1 MLKRKISISD
11 AYSVGFR
18 NILDNYAYFLVATVA
33 GILVTGV
40 FLVAI
45 GYFDSWD
52 MIAKHFAELSKFF
65 HESMRDAG
73 GALSH
78 SKHSH
83 EVYAQKWA
91 PAQLTQFFSNLKQ
104 VHLHIDKQE
113 IMNFWHKMV
122 PAAIVFKLV
131 LDLLGVGYIKMALD
145 TKSKKPAGFC
155 HFYSHY
161 ALVPK
166 YFIVNLLVH
175 LATVAGFVVVNLF
188 AGEFSLISVLF
199 LVPGIFVYQRLRL
212 AKFFVIDKN
221 HSIDQ
226 ALKAS
231 WDATGDCWGNL
242 AAFSVVEMIVNALG
256 HMLILTSF
264 FVFPLSF
271 QVEANVYRQLVK

>member
-1 MLKRKISISD
+1 MLKRKFSISD
-11 AYSVGFR
+11 AYSFGFR
-18 NILDNYAYFLVATVA
+18 NILDNYAHFLIAIVA
-33 GILVTGV
+33 GILATGV
-40 FLVAI
+40 FLMVI

-52 MIAKHFAELSKFF
+52 MITKHFAELSKFF

-91 PAQLTQFFSNLKQ
+91 PAQLVQFFSNLKQ
-104 VHLHIDKQE
+104 VHLNIDKQE
-113 IMNFWHKMV
+113 IANFWHKMV
-122 PAAIVFKLV
+122 PAAIIFKFV
-131 LDLLGVGYIKMALD
+131 LDLLGIGYIKMALGS
-145 TKSKKPAGFC
+145 KSKKDAGLC

-175 LATVAGFVVVNLF
+175 VATVAGFMVVNMV
-188 AGEFSLISVLF
+188 AGGFSLISVLF
-199 LVPGIFVYQRLRL
+199 LVPGVFIYQRLRL
-212 AKFFVIDKN
+212 AKFFVVDKNYSIDK
-221 HSIDQ
+221 S
-226 ALKAS
+226 LKAS